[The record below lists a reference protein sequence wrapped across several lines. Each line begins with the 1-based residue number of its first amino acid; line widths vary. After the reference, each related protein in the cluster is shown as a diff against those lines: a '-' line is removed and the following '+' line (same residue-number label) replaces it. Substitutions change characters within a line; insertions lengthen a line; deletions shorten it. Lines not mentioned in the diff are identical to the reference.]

1 MCVAFQ
7 ESDETGDKCA
17 ILRFGHIIAKWTIFY
32 LYLDKTHLHT
42 YFNEICFINNYFRGK
57 ISNLIDFY

>member
-17 ILRFGHIIAKWTIFY
+17 ILRFGHIIAKWTI
-32 LYLDKTHLHT
+32 LIYLDKTHLHI
-42 YFNEICFINNYFRGK
+42 YFNEICFINNYFQ
-57 ISNLIDFY
+57 